1 MTLRRPL
8 VIAAGLAVLAAP
20 TAAYA
25 TTSAPAQS
33 PAGTQAASTRAP
45 GQIVEDSLRAYGS
58 RTGLRI
64 GTAVNT
70 DLLGADARYT
80 DLVNT
85 QFNTV
90 TPENVMKWEVVEP
103 RQGQY
108 DWSGADELVKS
119 AQQNG
124 QLVRGHNLVW
134 HSQLPSWLATDGGT
148 TTTFSNDQ
156 VKAILKKHIQDEAG
170 RYKGRIWQWD
180 VVNEAFN
187 DDGTPRQDI
196 WYKAWG
202 NSTDYIADAFRW
214 AHQADPSAQLFYND
228 YNIEYSSPKVD
239 AVYALVK
246 QMKAQGVPISGVGFQ
261 THLST
266 QYGFPNL
273 QDQLQRFADLGLNVA
288 ETEVDVRTSV
298 KPVSPATTPATY
310 TDVPV
315 DTLHQSAQEAYWDQS
330 LKACLAVQRCIS
342 YTVWGVADSNSWIPG
357 VFPGEGAALLYD
369 DALNPKRQYT
379 VVQQDLAFAG
389 GGVRHR
395 TGEGSGGR

>member
-1 MTLRRPL
+1 VTLRRPL

-25 TTSAPAQS
+25 TPAAPAAA
-33 PAGTQAASTRAP
+33 PAGTPAAAHRAP
-45 GQIVEDSLRAYGS
+45 GQIPEDSLRALGS

-70 DLLGADARYT
+70 DLLGSDARYT
-80 DLVNT
+80 ELVNS

-103 RQGQY
+103 TQGRY

-134 HSQLPSWLATDGGT
+134 HSQLPSWLAQDGGT

-156 VKAILKKHIQDEAG
+156 VKQILKKHIQDEAG
-170 RYKGRIWQWD
+170 RYRGRIWQWD

-214 AHQADPSAQLFYND
+214 AHEADPSAQLFYND
-228 YNIEYSSPKVD
+228 FNIEYSGPKVE
-239 AVYALVK
+239 AVYGLVK
-246 QMKAQGVPISGVGFQ
+246 KMKAQGVPIDGVGFQ

-273 QDQLQRFADLGLNVA
+273 QEQLQRFADLGVNVA

-298 KPVSPATTPATY
+298 KPVSPATTPATF

-330 LKACLAVQRCIS
+330 LKACLMVQRCIS
-342 YTVWGVADSNSWIPG
+342 YTVWGIADSNSWIPG

-369 DALNPKRQYT
+369 DNLSPKRPYT
-379 VVQQDLAFAG
+379 VVQQDLGMAG
-389 GGVRHR
+389 GTVRHR